1 MKALSPVLVSLQN
14 PREKV
19 WGVLLSIQAS
29 GITVRGIDLNS
40 FDDWSRGVAR
50 GEETMQLSAVFFPI
64 HRVERIDKD
73 ETVGRVPSMAETF
86 SERVGRDIWSFLGLD
101 AGSRS
106 DSGRSDTSQDV
117 AQWMSLAE
125 AEQDYVRRVLE
136 DCEWDRGEA
145 ARILGISVEALA
157 ERLHE
162 DR

>member
-50 GEETMQLSAVFFPI
+50 GDEAIQLSAIFFPI

-73 ETVGRVPSMAETF
+73 ETVGEVPSLADTF
-86 SERVGRDIWSFLGLD
+86 SQRVGQDILTFLGLD
-101 AGSRS
+101 AGRP
-106 DSGRSDTSQDV
+106 TEAAEDV
-117 AQWMSLAE
+117 ARWMTLAQ

-136 DCEWDRGEA
+136 DCEWDREEA
-145 ARILGISVEALA
+145 ARILGLTTEALS
-157 ERLHE
+157 ERI
-162 DR
+162 DRNLE